1 MLLHIWLFK
10 RTPLLARLI
19 CLFGLAL
26 IPAAMFGQGCVVA
39 RGGGAS
45 SVTGEGGYLP
55 AKHWELNF
63 AYRNFRSDR
72 HFVGDDEQKQR
83 AALHNEVINKSNLAD
98 VAATYA
104 WSERFNLTLTVP
116 FSWHDRS
123 SLDRTSGVRYHT
135 QAAGLGDMR
144 LSASYWILDPAVP
157 HRGNLSVGVGL
168 KAPTGNAEAKDTF
181 WSSTGATI
189 KYVDSSI
196 QPGDGGWGA
205 TVEMQGFLHL
215 VGNLSAYGN
224 GFYLFNPE
232 EQVEATGWSIPD
244 GYMVRGGFD
253 YRIEAVKGLVV
264 SLGMRNE
271 GVVAHDLFGGSLG
284 RRRPGFA
291 VAVEPGITYG
301 RGAYVFT
308 LTVPIAMHRNRVTSY
323 GSAKAGDAA
332 FADYTINTGLTV
344 RF

>member
-1 MLLHIWLFK
+1 MLLRIPSLK
-10 RTPLLARLI
+10 LAPLLIRLI
-19 CLFGLAL
+19 CLLGFVL
-26 IPAAMFGQGCVVA
+26 IPASMFGQGCVVA

-45 SVTGEGGYLP
+45 SVIGEGGYLP

-83 AALHNEVINKSNLAD
+83 AALHNEVINHSNLAD
-98 VAATYA
+98 IAATYA
-104 WSERFNLTLTVP
+104 WTERLNLTFTLP

-123 SLDRTSGVRYHT
+123 QVSSGVRYHT
-135 QAAGLGDMR
+135 QAGGLGDVR
-144 LSASYWILDPAVP
+144 LSANYWILDPAMA
-157 HRGNLSVGVGL
+157 HRGNFSIGVGL
-168 KAPTGNAEAKDTF
+168 KAPTGNAEVKDTF
-181 WSSTGATI
+181 WRATGAI
-189 KYVDSSI
+189 INYVDSSI

-232 EQVEATGWSIPD
+232 EQVKATGWSIPD

-271 GVVAHDLFGGSLG
+271 GVVAHDLFGSSLG

-291 VAVEPGITYG
+291 VAVEPGITYN
-301 RGAYVFT
+301 RGAYTFT
-308 LTVPIAMHRNRVTSY
+308 LTVPIAMHRNRVVSY
-323 GSAKAGDAA
+323 GATTAGDAA